1 MYRFLLFYFCLSLIS
16 CGSNSQF
23 KVRVGFVDAF
33 EDETLA
39 KARQGFFIALKDS
52 GYIKDQNMEVIYR
65 NAQNDL
71 PVLTQSLDYL
81 ISQNVDVIATNTT
94 LSTITAVQRNSG
106 IPICMMVSPSPQ
118 LAGLQ
123 KKDGTNPPEL
133 FGVYE
138 TLEYIDT
145 AFVLLKTLFPE
156 AQKVGAIINQSEPQ
170 SREALQRIE
179 KIASSLAIEVVS
191 KPCNNSAEAQLVT
204 ESLLNEG
211 IDVFFALPDNTIF
224 AAFETIASACDREN
238 IPILSSE
245 SGLVKR
251 GALVAFGA
259 DIYEWGYAAG
269 AECATYL
276 KTKTLPK
283 PKKLQKRIKV
293 YNPLKAK
300 KYNLALDSSFVEIQ

>member
-1 MYRFLLFYFCLSLIS
+1 MFRIIVFFLCVTFFS
-16 CGSNSQF
+16 CHSNSQF
-23 KVRVGFVDAF
+23 KVSVGFVDAF
-33 EDETLA
+33 EDETLL

-52 GYIKDQNMEVIYR
+52 GFVKDKNMQVIYR

-71 PVLTQSLDYL
+71 TVLTQSVDYL

-94 LSTITAVQRNSG
+94 LSTITAVQRKSSN
-106 IPICMMVSPSPQ
+106 PICMMVSPSPQ

-123 KKDGTNPPEL
+123 QIDGSDPPNL

-145 AFVLLKTLFPE
+145 AFVLLKTLFPD
-156 AQKVGAIINQSEPQ
+156 AQKVGTIINQSEPQ
-170 SREALQRIE
+170 SREALKRIE
-179 KIASSLAIEVVS
+179 KIASSLNIEVVS

-245 SGLVKR
+245 AGLVKR
-251 GALVAFGA
+251 GALAAFGA

-269 AECATYL
+269 AECASYL

-283 PKKLQKRIKV
+283 PKKLQKRLKV

-300 KYNLALDSSFVEIQ
+300 KYNLALDSSFVEVQ